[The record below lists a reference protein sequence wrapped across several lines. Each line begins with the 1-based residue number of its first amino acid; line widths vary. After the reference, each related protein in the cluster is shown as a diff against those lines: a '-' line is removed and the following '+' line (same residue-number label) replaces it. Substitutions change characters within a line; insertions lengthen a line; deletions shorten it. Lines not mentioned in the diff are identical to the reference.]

1 MLRAQGNLED
11 ALEAYRASLAIRDTL
26 ARRDPANAGWQ
37 PSIVSTAANTIN
49 VRLCNNSGANASPAN
64 FTMGYMIVQ

>member
-1 MLRAQGNLED
+1 MLATDFVLLKG
-11 ALEAYRASLAIRDTL
+11 
-26 ARRDPANAGWQ
+26 PANAGWQ
-37 PSIVSTAANTIN
+37 PNVISTAAGTIN